1 MFKRH
6 HYHAD
11 LVATQLLVRRELLR
25 QLLLFDE
32 ANLATLLAGE
42 ALVMEPLRQLETVTR
57 ATAEAV
63 FFTNYRLL
71 GSAVYQLLRWSHE
84 ELQAGTGAEAHLRA
98 ARANIRLLRLE
109 EAGYP
114 DPFKAQL
121 AQCLALVGT
130 APQVPDVGAV
140 VQSLLTLPFPTRY
153 AFEEDPL
160 AELRQAAASTTPAAE
175 TAPPLLLSAEFFID
189 DEPWANPQVLE
200 PAAMYAVRGLLTP
213 NYWPAGYDRLLL
225 GPVSTTDS
233 SLYSLELAE
242 VRPLPATTT
251 YAVSGRVVFP
261 FPQHRPEDAYAIKLL
276 AYYENPAGERLPV
289 PLIGYHQLLARVL
302 SPDAAYIPTGFS
314 ALNRVALDIVTAL
327 QSLPRLAKQELA
339 DFTKLLRGVLNY
351 QGVCLQQGIYKAQ
364 DNVSENAF
372 RDQLIQH
379 LSGLDY
385 LGEHIVKEAEVA
397 GGRVEISFRG
407 MVAELKVEKTISDR
421 GKLLAK
427 YGPQATTYASANT
440 KQLSILCVLDL
451 TKKTRPPAPPQ
462 NSVQLCTPTL
472 HGFEGTEPAYPCR
485 QVLVVLE
492 GNTQK
497 PSAYSRAGKTSS
509 STETSSADD

>member
-6 HYHAD
+6 HYHAE
-11 LVATQLLVRRELLR
+11 LVATQFLVRRELLR
-25 QLLLFDE
+25 QLSLFDE
-32 ANLATLLAGE
+32 ANLVPLLASE
-42 ALVMEPLRQLETVTR
+42 ALVMEPLRQLETATR
-57 ATAEAV
+57 ATAEAI

-71 GSAVYQLLRWSHE
+71 GSAFYHLLRWSHE
-84 ELQAGTGAEAHLRA
+84 ELQAGAGAEAHLRA
-98 ARANIRLLRLE
+98 ARANIRLLRPE

-114 DPFKAQL
+114 DPFKARL
-121 AQCLALVGT
+121 AQCLALVGV
-130 APQVPDVGAV
+130 APQIPDIGAV
-140 VQSLLTLPFPTRY
+140 VKSLLTLPFPTRY

-160 AELRQAAASTTPAAE
+160 AELRQEVTPTNSAAE
-175 TAPPLLLSAEFFID
+175 SDLPPLLSAEFFID

-200 PAAMYAVRGLLTP
+200 PAAMYSVRGQLTP
-213 NYWPAGYDRLLL
+213 NYWPVGYDRLRL

-242 VRPLPATTT
+242 VRPSPATTT
-251 YAVSGRVVFP
+251 YSVTGRVAFK

-302 SPDAAYIPTGFS
+302 SPDVAYFPTGFS
-314 ALNRVALDIVTAL
+314 ALNQVVLDVVTAL
-327 QSLPRLAKQELA
+327 QSLPGLAKQELA
-339 DFTKLLRGVLNY
+339 DFTKLLRGILNY

-364 DNVSENAF
+364 DNVSEQAF

-407 MVAELKVEKTISDR
+407 MVAELKAEKTISDR

-462 NSVQLCTPTL
+462 NNVLLITPAL
-472 HGFEGTEPAYPCR
+472 HGFEETEPAYPCR

-497 PSAYSRAGKTSS
+497 PSAYSRAGKTSC
-509 STETSSADD
+509 STKPNSADD